1 MNRPFRKARNLLIG
15 QRTRTRAHSWRHYS
29 SEAQPSTAFFYILGQ
44 LTGRP
49 TKLKDRFFDS
59 PPRHRAVALPAGP
72 NDEADLCVMKQ
83 FLKNLSF
90 KFQGTFAGNGKTRVF
105 YIDHHVQMKHRD
117 WERVLR
123 EWERVRV
130 RSPMSKYSD
139 FRKGRFI
146 K

>member
-1 MNRPFRKARNLLIG
+1 
-15 QRTRTRAHSWRHYS
+15 
-29 SEAQPSTAFFYILGQ
+29 
-44 LTGRP
+44 
-49 TKLKDRFFDS
+49 
-59 PPRHRAVALPAGP
+59 
-72 NDEADLCVMKQ
+72 MKQ

-105 YIDHHVQMKHRD
+105 SIDHHVQMKHRD
-117 WERVLR
+117 WERVLRDWERVLREWERVVR